1 LSSRVFHAEEMTIYG
16 LLVQIIIV
24 CN

>member
-1 LSSRVFHAEEMTIYG
+1 

-24 CN
+24 SDFRDE